1 MTRVRILLA
10 CVLVFSIMAFA
21 AAEAHASATF
31 TMIAKINDL
40 RRSHG
45 LRPLQISPSL
55 MHSAERYAHVM
66 MSRQYFGHAN
76 RIQASSKYKRLG
88 EILEIHQGRK
98 AGVGTAYRDWLG
110 SPPHLGVIL
119 DPSFTYVG
127 GGYTMGRFH
136 GSGETIWVVH
146 FGRL

>member
-1 MTRVRILLA
+1 MTRVRIVVA
-10 CVLVFSIMAFA
+10 CVFVLSVLALPA
-21 AAEAHASATF
+21 VEAHASATF
-31 TMIAKINDL
+31 TMIAKVNDL

-45 LRPLQISPSL
+45 LRPLQVSPSL
-55 MHSAERYAHVM
+55 MHSAERYSHVM

-76 RIQASSKYKRLG
+76 RIQASAKYKRLG
-88 EILEIHQGRK
+88 EILEIHRGRQ
-98 AGVGTAYRDWLG
+98 AGIGTAFRDWLN

-127 GGYTMGRFH
+127 GGFTMGRFH
-136 GSGETIWVVH
+136 GSGETIWVMH